1 MLPTS
6 ANCKRLLRFC
16 IVSRHSTNYPIELQF
31 CSCCWRVI
39 STRVVP
45 LKRYF
50 SHGFSCS
57 CHRPF
62 CCLSN
67 VRNEWNKCFCSMSLG
82 RECNSTNC
90 KNNTV
95 TFYFNI
101 TEAWSGLKHSKLWA
115 ISTVTLVWKRNSALK
130 KFPVGLSWA
139 FCRHQYW
146 LQNEPKNEDFS
157 WGHQEKIALFRN
169 PSKIT

>member
-1 MLPTS
+1 MTKKRAVTKIMGNIIFFMPPTS
-6 ANCKRLLRFC
+6 ANCKLPLIFC

-39 STRVVP
+39 STRVVS

-57 CHRPF
+57 CHCRPF

-115 ISTVTLVWKRNSALK
+115 ISTVSKGSHIYIGFFDVFT
-130 KFPVGLSWA
+130 FFGLDFEGSSKGLGNWA
-139 FCRHQYW
+139 F
-146 LQNEPKNEDFS
+146 
-157 WGHQEKIALFRN
+157 
-169 PSKIT
+169 